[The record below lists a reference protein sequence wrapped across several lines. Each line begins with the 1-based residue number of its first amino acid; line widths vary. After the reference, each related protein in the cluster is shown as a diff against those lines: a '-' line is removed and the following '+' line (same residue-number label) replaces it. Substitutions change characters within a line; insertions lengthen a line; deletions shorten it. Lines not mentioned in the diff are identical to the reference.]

1 MKKSLAVL
9 LALVMVL
16 GTLAGCSGDNNSSTA
31 DQSSAAQESSTA
43 SEDSTAEESAAEES
57 GSTEGLL
64 DPIENTDGTLQVP
77 RSSYVTYPVE
87 GGGALEYWMC
97 AAGNIVSGIGSVEET
112 AWAKALQKR
121 NSREMLQQS
130 GCWSRSRAK
139 TVMLH
144 RRNSRFYPSMSAGV
158 VLPMRLTRA
167 NQTGQQNITS

>member
-1 MKKSLAVL
+1 MEK
-9 LALVMVL
+9 
-16 GTLAGCSGDNNSSTA
+16 
-31 DQSSAAQESSTA
+31 QSKRLKICCRRCLPE
-43 SEDSTAEESAAEES
+43 
-57 GSTEGLL
+57 
-64 DPIENTDGTLQVP
+64 
-77 RSSYVTYPVE
+77 
-87 GGGALEYWMC
+87 
-97 AAGNIVSGIGSVEET
+97 IGSRLHLRQRKNSLHQKGNQHKKGRYQHQIKATQSIFISVMI